1 MKKYLNIKNIILAIT
16 ILIVIAGVVSFCVFG
31 FEKSIEYKAG
41 TRIEIYIPNGYQKQD
56 IINIAKESFN
66 TDEVLFSEIDKLGET
81 AGIKVI
87 NYTKEQLEVYV
98 NKITEKYEIVEDE
111 VEYIEKVVPETKLST
126 VVTPY
131 IKLIIL
137 ITLISLIYVMIKNYK
152 SNNKIKISL
161 KVLGILVMS
170 LSVYFSFITLLRLQF
185 GIYTMPIALAIY
197 IVTLL
202 ILVNKKC

>member
-137 ITLISLIYVMIKNYK
+137 ITLISLIYVMIKN
-152 SNNKIKISL
+152 
-161 KVLGILVMS
+161 V
-170 LSVYFSFITLLRLQF
+170 
-185 GIYTMPIALAIY
+185 
-197 IVTLL
+197 
-202 ILVNKKC
+202 